1 LADFE
6 TQVRAAVQPLAAL
19 EEDDLYQLL
28 ALRVRAMERDPAAA
42 GQLAPTLPTAGE
54 LGIAVPDLAKL
65 GRELFGRISMI
76 GYATVC
82 GPEASGSYRFERLLA
97 TLNKD
102 VATVSAAVAGLL
114 VVQLAIAPAVAAVVA
129 TIVVGHGAP
138 ATLGALCGAWK
149 SRLPPEVVAQ
159 VEQDPGIQPIPIPM
173 PPTMDL
179 PPTTDVPPVTDM
191 PLEPTPTEPT
201 TTEPTPTEPEVP
213 PDPQPNPPPQGA
225 APGR

>member
-6 TQVRAAVQPLAAL
+6 TQVRAAVQPLAQL

-42 GQLAPTLPTAGE
+42 GQLAPTLPTANE
-54 LGIAVPDLAKL
+54 LGIAVPDLTKL

-102 VATVSAAVAGLL
+102 VATVTAAVAALL
-114 VVQLAIAPAVAAVVA
+114 VAQLAIAPAVAAVVA

-138 ATLGALCGAWK
+138 ATIGALCGAWR

-173 PPTMDL
+173 PPTTEL
-179 PPTTDVPPVTDM
+179 PPATELPPVTDV
-191 PLEPTPTEPT
+191 PLEPTPI
-201 TTEPTPTEPEVP
+201 EPTPTEPELQP
-213 PDPQPNPPPQGA
+213 EPQPNPPPQGA
-225 APGR
+225 TSGG